1 MTDVLDVAGH
11 VDVIAVGKAS
21 AAMLGALTDGPARP
35 LRRLLGI
42 GPGDRPAVLPPQAEW
57 LAGPHPL
64 PDQRSVRAAER
75 ALDIARAAGE
85 RDVLLVLLS
94 GGGSAMMALPVS
106 GVSLEDKQRTVRTL
120 LLRGADI
127 YELNGVR
134 KHLSAIKG
142 GRLAAASP
150 ARIVTLAI
158 SDVIGDDLSVI
169 ASGPTVPDAS
179 TFEAA
184 LDVLDRRGGR
194 ATYPASI
201 RAHLQKGAAGE
212 VEETPKVSTNGRDV
226 DARVIGSIATAI
238 SGAATAAAAL
248 GYAVHVLPRRLV
260 GEARAAAGVLAD
272 SLLEIP
278 RAGHRV
284 CVIGGGETTVA
295 VVGTGTGG
303 RSQELALALAL
314 RLETTAGPVAAL
326 SAGTDGIDGPTD
338 AAGAIVDSGTLV
350 RARAAG
356 LDASRYLDNNDSY
369 TFFAHL
375 GDLVRT
381 GPTGTNV
388 GDLQVLLAEAW

>member
-1 MTDVLDVAGH
+1 
-11 VDVIAVGKAS
+11 
-21 AAMLGALTDGPARP
+21 
-35 LRRLLGI
+35 
-42 GPGDRPAVLPPQAEW
+42 
-57 LAGPHPL
+57 
-64 PDQRSVRAAER
+64 
-75 ALDIARAAGE
+75 
-85 RDVLLVLLS
+85 
-94 GGGSAMMALPVS
+94 MMALPVPD
-106 GVSLEDKQRTVRTL
+106 VSLEDKQRTVRTL
-120 LLRGADI
+120 LLQGADI

-134 KHLSAIKG
+134 KHISAIKG

-150 ARIVTLAI
+150 ARVVTLAI

-184 LDVLDRRGGR
+184 LGVLDRRGGR
-194 ATYPASI
+194 AAYPAST

-212 VEETPKVSTNGRDV
+212 VEETPKAPTTGREV
-226 DARVIGSIATAI
+226 DARVIGSIATAV

-248 GYAVHVLPRRLV
+248 GYSVHVLPRRLV
-260 GEARAAAGVLAD
+260 GEASAAAGVLAD

-278 RAGHRV
+278 RAGGRL

-295 VVGTGTGG
+295 VTGTGQGG

-314 RLETTAGPVAAL
+314 RLETRDGPLAAL

-338 AAGAIVDSGTLV
+338 AAGAIVDSSTLV

-356 LDASRYLDNNDSY
+356 LDAARYLDNNDSY
-369 TFFAHL
+369 TFFARL
-375 GDLVRT
+375 GDLVHT